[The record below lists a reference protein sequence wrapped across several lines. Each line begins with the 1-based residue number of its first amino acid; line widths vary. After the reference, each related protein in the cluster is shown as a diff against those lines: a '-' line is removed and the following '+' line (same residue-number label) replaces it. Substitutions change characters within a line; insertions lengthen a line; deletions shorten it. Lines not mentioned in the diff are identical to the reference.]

1 MLLFIE
7 ERRREIEKEEIEKE
21 EFQQDFYFITLEDD
35 YVDYLVDNR

>member
-7 ERRREIEKEEIEKE
+7 ERRREIEIEEIEKE

-35 YVDYLVDNR
+35 

>member
-35 YVDYLVDNR
+35 